1 MLQVKKIRLLSED
14 MNIHAVNIPFDSSA
28 YLRCMINIMQLLL
41 DLTKNC
47 TLSGLNGNIQ
57 QSKEKL
63 ISKTV

>member
-1 MLQVKKIRLLSED
+1 MRVCWEEEMLQVKKIRLLSED

-47 TLSGLNGNIQ
+47 TL
-57 QSKEKL
+57 
-63 ISKTV
+63 